1 MTKQKF
7 TPSISVFMALS
18 ISLGFLASPPAS
30 AQALETCEE
39 GSCSVTFSYTG
50 QTEVWYPPKNAI
62 DISFQ
67 VLGAQGG
74 NSGGFGGEV
83 TGVLT
88 TKPTILYVTVGG
100 AGRSGAG
107 VPGGFNG
114 GGPSGDSYSR
124 EGSGGGASDIRLG
137 SELGSRIV
145 VAGGGGGAGSGLNS
159 GGGAGGGLTGGSGSA
174 HGQIGGS
181 GGSQI
186 SGGSGATASS
196 EFATGDNGEEGFG
209 GQGGSSSAESL
220 GAGGGGGGGGG
231 YFGGG
236 GGSAAEDELCCTYSS
251 GGGGGSSYADP
262 SRTENVQHRKGVT
275 FGFGLIVFNYR
286 LTPVVKEINPTLT
299 FTRSDSVQFR
309 VEFTDSVENV
319 EVIDFEIL
327 PSQDFCKSADIS
339 GSQAIYTLTLAGCE
353 QGELSLRLV
362 AGSVTG
368 YGVPGPIGYAYS
380 SIARVDWTAPS
391 VKSLDYA
398 RESLWIN
405 FDENIWNI
413 PVSSLALSSEDSD
426 CQIAGASQLIPS
438 EWEVKLANCENA
450 SFDFSILSNSI
461 EDLAGNLGPSNE
473 VIFSRTFEPLQT
485 PSTEPRTSSEPV
497 TPGTNVIGPITL
509 DQEPAGVTL
518 DKADLDTLAP
528 EASRRQAA
536 QRLILPSDSPTA
548 QVHSSAWAVGLASF
562 GILLLG
568 AGLYVSRRDLPLMM
582 RG

>member
-7 TPSISVFMALS
+7 TKSISVFITLS

-39 GSCSVTFSYTG
+39 GYCSVTFSYTG

-62 DISFQ
+62 DLSFQ

-88 TKPTILYVTVGG
+88 TKPKILYVTVGG
-100 AGRSGAG
+100 AGRSGTAA
-107 VPGGFNG
+107 PGGFNG

-137 SELGSRIV
+137 SEPGSRIV

-159 GGGAGGGLTGGSGSA
+159 VGGAGGGLTGGFGSA
-174 HGQIGGS
+174 NGQIGGS
-181 GGSQI
+181 GGSQT
-186 SGGSGATASS
+186 SGGSGATTPSAI
-196 EFATGDNGEEGFG
+196 AMGDDGQESFG
-209 GQGGSSSAESL
+209 GQGGSSSAEGL
-220 GAGGGGGGGGG
+220 GAGGGGGGG

-236 GGSAAEDELCCTYSS
+236 GGSAAEDEPCCTYSS

-262 SRTENVQHRKGVT
+262 SRTENVQHNQGVT
-275 FGFGLIVFNYR
+275 FGFGLVVFNYR
-286 LTPVVKEINPTLT
+286 LTPVVKEINPTIT

-309 VEFTDSVENV
+309 VEFTESVENL
-319 EVIDFEIL
+319 EVKDFEIL
-327 PSQDFCKSADIS
+327 PRQDSCESADLS
-339 GSQAIYTLTLAGCE
+339 GSQELYTLTLGGCE

-368 YGVPGPIGYAYS
+368 YGVPGPIGDTYS

-391 VKSLDYA
+391 VKSLEYLGG
-398 RESLWIN
+398 SLWIN
-405 FDENIWNI
+405 FDENIWNL
-413 PVSSLALSSEDSD
+413 PFSSLSLSSEDIA
-426 CQIAGASQLIPS
+426 CQIVGVSQLVPS
-438 EWEVKLANCENA
+438 EWEVKLANCDSA
-450 SFDFSILSNSI
+450 SFDFSILSESI
-461 EDLAGNLGPSNE
+461 EDLAGNLGPLNDATL
-473 VIFSRTFEPLQT
+473 SRTYEPLRT
-485 PSTEPRTSSEPV
+485 PSTEPLMSSEPV
-497 TPGTNVIGPITL
+497 ASDTIVVGPITL
-509 DQEPAGVTL
+509 DQEPAEMTL
-518 DKADLDTLAP
+518 DKADLDTLATDTP
-528 EASRRQAA
+528 RRQAA
-536 QRLILPSDSPTA
+536 QRLILPGDSSVA
-548 QVHSSAWAVGLASF
+548 QVGSSVWAVVLASF

-568 AGLYVSRRDLPLMM
+568 AGLYVSRRDLPLIM

>member
-7 TPSISVFMALS
+7 TQSISVFIALS

-88 TKPTILYVTVGG
+88 TKPTILHVTVGG

-145 VAGGGGGAGSGLNS
+145 VAGGGGGAGLGLNS

-174 HGQIGGS
+174 NGQIGGS

-220 GAGGGGGGGGG
+220 GAGGGGGGG

-275 FGFGLIVFNYR
+275 FGFGLVVFNYR
-286 LTPVVKEINPTLT
+286 LTPVVNEINPTLT
-299 FTRSDSVQFR
+299 FTRSDSVAFR
-309 VEFTDSVENV
+309 VEFTESVENV
-319 EVIDFEIL
+319 ELKDFEIL
-327 PSQDFCKSADIS
+327 PSQDSCKSAKLS
-339 GSQAIYTLTLAGCE
+339 GSQAIYTLMLEGCE
-353 QGELSLRLV
+353 QGELSVRLS
-362 AGSVTG
+362 AGSVTA
-368 YGVPGPIGYAYS
+368 YGVPGPTGDSYS

-391 VKSLDYA
+391 VKSLDYLGG
-398 RESLWIN
+398 SLWII
-405 FDENIWNI
+405 FDENIWNL
-413 PVSSLALSSEDSD
+413 PFSSLSLSSEDTA
-426 CQIAGASQLIPS
+426 CQIAGVSQLVPS
-438 EWEVKLANCENA
+438 EWEVELANCDNA
-450 SFDFSILSNSI
+450 SFELSILSESI
-461 EDLAGNLGPSNE
+461 EDLAGNLGPLNE
-473 VIFSRTFEPLQT
+473 SIFSRTYESSQT
-485 PSTEPRTSSEPV
+485 PSTEPPTSSEPV
-497 TPGTNVIGPITL
+497 TSGTNVVGPTTL

-536 QRLILPSDSPTA
+536 QRLILPGDSPTA
-548 QVHSSAWAVGLASF
+548 QVDSSAWTVGLASF

-568 AGLYVSRRDLPLMM
+568 AGLYVSRRDLPLIM